1 MGQRLLKLYEF
12 ARSAGGATA
21 AMRLA
26 MKTVISVE
34 KAAAADDSPE
44 NVARVSAAIKEL
56 TGKDA
61 PKV

>member
-1 MGQRLLKLYEF
+1 MGQRLVKLYEF

-26 MKTVISVE
+26 MRTMISAE
-34 KAAAADDSPE
+34 KAASADDSPE
-44 NVARVSAAIKEL
+44 NIARVSAAIKEV